1 MVRISRNKSNNK
13 YDVYIAHGEYI
24 SSYANLSEV
33 CVKKGDTVLKK
44 QKIGTIAT
52 MVKPSTMDVEYKIL
66 FAIHA
71 PSPKVTMKAANL
83 FK

>member
-1 MVRISRNKSNNK
+1 MNVKIYLKSKKN
-13 YDVYIAHGEYI
+13 DIDAIATF
-24 SSYANLSEV
+24 NTDTNEV
-33 CVKKGDTVLKK
+33 TVKKGDTVLKN

-52 MVKPSTMDVEYKIL
+52 MVNPSTMDVEYKIL